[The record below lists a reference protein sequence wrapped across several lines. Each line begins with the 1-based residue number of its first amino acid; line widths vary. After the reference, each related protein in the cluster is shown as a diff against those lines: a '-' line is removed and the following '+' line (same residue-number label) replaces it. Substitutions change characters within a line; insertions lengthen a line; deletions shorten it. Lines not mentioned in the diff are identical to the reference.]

1 MMRRGLKKRKKPSSL
16 LLLGV
21 GFLACFFFSPAFS
34 VSAHGTYTF
43 AVYPTND
50 PGKVHAAFRPLA
62 DFIAAETGW
71 TLRVVVTR
79 NYQEMEQRLQDGSVD
94 FAMVSPA
101 AYVRF
106 VSRVC
111 YVATYAEWSEITQA
125 LSPYYHS
132 VTISLKE
139 SPIETLQDLKGKNFG
154 FTDRES
160 TSGHRVPRRMLLKEG
175 MEPEKFFKKVFYLGR
190 HDAVIES
197 LLAGSI
203 QGGAVS
209 DGTLHTAVSQYGD
222 LFRILAL
229 SDPIP
234 LDPVVAST
242 SVPKEDVALLQK
254 VLLSLPTDS
263 RAMETIREILGW
275 PGAGFVLLD
284 THFYDSLREALE
296 IEIPKEDHDI

>member
-1 MMRRGLKKRKKPSSL
+1 
-16 LLLGV
+16 
-21 GFLACFFFSPAFS
+21 
-34 VSAHGTYTF
+34 
-43 AVYPTND
+43 
-50 PGKVHAAFRPLA
+50 
-62 DFIAAETGW
+62 
-71 TLRVVVTR
+71 VVVTR

-132 VTISLKE
+132 VMISLKE
-139 SPIETLQDLKGKNFG
+139 SPIEALQDLEGKNFG

-160 TSGHRVPRRMLLKEG
+160 TSGHRVPRRMLLQEG
-175 MEPEKFFKKVFYLGR
+175 IEPEKFFKKVFYLGR

-209 DGTLHTAVSQYGD
+209 DGTLYAAISQYGD
-222 LFRILAL
+222 LFRVLAL

-234 LDPVVAST
+234 LDPVVASP
-242 SVPKEDVALLQK
+242 SVPEEDVALLRE
-254 VLLSLPTDS
+254 VLLSLPLES
-263 RAMETIREILGW
+263 SAMEGIREILGW

>member
-1 MMRRGLKKRKKPSSL
+1 MAGTYIEKCRIFFAPL
-16 LLLGV
+16 LFAGLLG
-21 GFLACFFFSPAFS
+21 GFLFLTASPGNADRGY
-34 VSAHGTYTF
+34 VF
-43 AVYPTND
+43 ALYPTND
-50 PGKVHAAFRPLA
+50 PGKVYAAFRPLA
-62 DFIAAETGW
+62 DFIARETGW

-79 NYQEMEQRLQDGSVD
+79 NYQEMERRLQDGSVD

-111 YVATYAEWSEITQA
+111 YVATYAEWNEEKRV

-132 VTISLKE
+132 VLIALEE
-139 SPIETLQDLKGKNFG
+139 SPIEVLEDLEGKNFG

-175 MEPEKFFKKVFYLGR
+175 LEPEEFFKKVFYLGR

-209 DGTLHTAVSQYGD
+209 DGTLNTAVVQYGD
-222 LFRILAL
+222 LFRVLAL

-234 LDPVVAST
+234 LDPVVASPG
-242 SVPKEDVALLQK
+242 VPKEDVALLRE
-254 VLLSLPTDS
+254 VLLSLPMDS
-263 RAMETIREILGW
+263 PAMESIREMLGW
-275 PGAGFVLLD
+275 PGAGFLLLD

-296 IEIPKEDHDI
+296 MQIPQEDHDI